1 MGVCAVLLVSL
12 LQWIFTQA
20 LDGSELQEYHLLTCG
35 QGIIHCEVKSGGP
48 TCISDDERVHVTRL
62 DALIVAC
69 QKQESWSLCLRILV
83 NVSVGDAGGAVTG
96 DGSAEEEEEDGGIN
110 GEDLENTTTDA
121 TVRLCYTF
129 PSQRLSR
136 IIHFTVRNSA
146 LEDRT
151 TLKVWMSLLV
161 EIPEAK
167 LGSVVVVHSSYT
179 NSTKHV
185 IIPSKEKAC
194 LEGLDAIFCK
204 APRLHR
210 RTDHVTGAIKLYVA
224 DADKW
229 RSQEFNACQR
239 WDRNGPCLKVEWH
252 NTSHEFEISQGSVAP
267 CLCFEIWGNFL
278 RTEYCPFLN
287 ETVSGSSVSVSL
299 SETEA
304 RDQRRALVW
313 ILTGSCR
320 IEAQLWVCRKSSG
333 LDTRCHAHAH
343 VHIYQNNSWVQTTD
357 QLWQLQGEF
366 LQVER
371 HPLLCVQV
379 KVAGMEGFVGPVC
392 PFEVK
397 RAHWIFPLV
406 LCVLL
411 VCLSV
416 LGAYAVQ
423 GTLKSWVFRWLK
435 VEDVNTAVS
444 GGVELLLVCPPDSD
458 ATVIQL
464 MCRLGSSL
472 SALGFTVSLDL
483 WNRSEINALG
493 PVPWL
498 HSCLERVRRSGGKAV
513 MVLTP
518 EACERAERWGCR
530 GGKPEEE
537 TGVQSSTCSEVF
549 DALLSRVLG
558 DYLLGRAGERFV
570 LAQFD
575 GRCAATALP
584 ECFRG
589 LPLFS
594 LPSQSLDFITELTQG
609 ARTGARVCERWERA
623 GALRA
628 ASRALS
634 GALREITGGTGHT
647 CPRLSEDAG
656 TENGWETVPLQA
668 EQSSTALYPKISSV
682 GWV

>member
-1 MGVCAVLLVSL
+1 MGVWALLLVSL

-20 LDGSELQEYHLLTCG
+20 LERVELQEDHLLTCG
-35 QGIIHCEVKSGGP
+35 QGIIHCKVKLGGP
-48 TCISDDERVHVTRL
+48 TCIGDDERVHVTRL
-62 DALIVAC
+62 DAFIVEC
-69 QKQESWSLCLRILV
+69 RKQKNWSLCLKILV
-83 NVSVGDAGGAVTG
+83 NVSVRDAEGAVTG
-96 DGSAEEEEEDGGIN
+96 DGSAEEEEE
-110 GEDLENTTTDA
+110 EDLG
-121 TVRLCYTF
+121 VIIRLCYTF
-129 PSQRLSR
+129 PSQRFSGTIR
-136 IIHFTVRNSA
+136 FTVPNSA
-146 LEDRT
+146 LQDST
-151 TLKVWMSLLV
+151 TLQVWMSLVV
-161 EIPEAK
+161 EIPKAE
-167 LGSVVVVHSSYT
+167 LGSEVVVHSPNT
-179 NSTKHV
+179 NSTKDV
-185 IIPSKEKAC
+185 RIPSKEEAVTSSHW
-194 LEGLDAIFCK
+194 LLWFPV

-210 RTDHVTGAIKLYVA
+210 RTDPVTGAITLYVA

-229 RSQEFNACQR
+229 RSQEFSACQR
-239 WDRNGPCLKVEWH
+239 WDRNGSCLKVEWN
-252 NTSHEFEISQGSVAP
+252 NTSDEFEISQGSVAP
-267 CLCFEIWGNFL
+267 CLCFEIWGNFP
-278 RTEYCPFLN
+278 RTKYCPFLN
-287 ETVSGSSVSVSL
+287 ETAVSVSSVSVSL

-304 RDQRRALVW
+304 REERPALVW
-313 ILTGSCR
+313 TLTGSCR
-320 IEAQLWVCRKSSG
+320 FEAQLWVCRKSSG
-333 LDTRCHAHAH
+333 LDSRCHALNTRSH
-343 VHIYQNNSWVQTTD
+343 VHVYQNNSWIQIMQDTD
-357 QLWQLQGEF
+357 YKHWQLRGEF

-379 KVAGMEGFVGPVC
+379 KVAGMEGSVGPVC

-397 RAHWIFPLV
+397 RTYWIFPLV

-435 VEDVNTAVS
+435 LDDVNTVS

-458 ATVIQL
+458 AIVIQL

-498 HSCLERVRRSGGKAV
+498 HSCLDRVRRSGGKAV

-518 EACERAERWGCR
+518 EACERAEQWCCR

-575 GRCAATALP
+575 GRCTSTALP
-584 ECFRG
+584 EFFRG

-594 LPSQSLDFITELTQG
+594 LPSQSLDFLMELTQG
-609 ARTGARVCERWERA
+609 TRTGARVCERWERA

-634 GALREITGGTGHT
+634 GALREITGVTGHT
-647 CPRLSEDAG
+647 CQRLSEDAG

-668 EQSSTALYPKISSV
+668 EQSSTALYPKISTE